1 MKKITI
7 VGGGT
12 AGWMAAAFLSKFHP
26 EHKITIIDK
35 VVSTPVGVGEA
46 TVLDFEPF
54 MKECGFD
61 FAELLTAVDGSFK
74 GGILFPGWGK
84 EDNTVWHP
92 FFIHVKYK
100 DLRYTSQWDVW
111 AQDQSQPFSTHGIP
125 MLKVC
130 EEHKIDLNNSAY
142 YGYHVDC
149 GKLVNFIESKIHPF
163 IDIIRSGV
171 VEVVKTGSTV
181 SKLILENGTEHHAD
195 LFIDCTGWTNLLK
208 TPKKVNLEDRL
219 FCNTAVAGHVPY
231 VDESTEFRPYVI
243 SEAVDHGW
251 IWKIPVQGRF
261 GSGLVFNRNITDVEE
276 AKEFFV
282 KHWDNRVSKDKLKVI
297 DWTPYYV
304 ENCWEGNVVS
314 VGLSS
319 GFIEPLESTGL
330 AFMRAGIRRISD
342 KISLGRWD
350 EYDIALYNAQMKRTY
365 EDTVDF
371 INMHYANSQRKSP
384 FWDYVREKHVTS
396 KSQLFYEEYMKDPE
410 EAFKYIPELSRDSTM
425 FHHVNWILWMIQ
437 LGYPVNKNIDLPK
450 EIVED
455 IMKGFI
461 HNENL
466 RCETSIDHCRI
477 IDTLNAR
484 RDFLSGNSP
493 DDASVEILKALDNK

>member
-12 AGWMAAAFLSKFHP
+12 AGWMAAAFLSKYHP
-26 EHKITIIDK
+26 DHKITIIDK
-35 VVSTPVGVGEA
+35 VVGTPVGVGEA

-54 MKECGFD
+54 MKDCGFD

-74 GGILFPGWGK
+74 AGILFPGWGK
-84 EDNTVWHP
+84 KDNTVWHP
-92 FFIHVKYK
+92 FLTHVKYA

-111 AQDQSQPFSTHGIP
+111 AQNQDLPFATHGIP
-125 MLKVC
+125 MLKVS
-130 EEHKIDLNNSAY
+130 ESHKVDLKNSEY

-149 GKLVNFIESKIHPF
+149 GKLVKFIEEKIRPY
-163 IDIIRSGV
+163 IDIIRSSV
-171 VEVVKTGSTV
+171 VEVVKDGNNIT
-181 SKLILENGTEHHAD
+181 KLVLENGDDHSAD
-195 LFIDCTGWTNLLK
+195 LFIDCTGWANLLK
-208 TPKKVNLEDRL
+208 TPKKVDLDGRL
-219 FCNTAVAGHVPY
+219 FCNTAIAGHVPY
-231 VDESTEFRPYVI
+231 IDADKEFRPYVI

-276 AKEFFV
+276 AKEYFV

-342 KISLGRWD
+342 KVTLGRWD
-350 EYDIALYNAQMKRTY
+350 EYDIALYNAQMKRMY

-371 INMHYANSQRKSP
+371 INMHYADSERESP
-384 FWDYVREKHVTS
+384 FWDYVRSKHVKS
-396 KSQLFYEEYMKDPE
+396 KSQLFYEDYLKDPNKE
-410 EAFKYIPELSRDSTM
+410 FKYIPDTTGDAKM
-425 FHHVNWILWMIQ
+425 FHHVNWILWVIQ
-437 LGYPVNKNIDLPK
+437 LGYPVNKNIEIPEDLVNEVMNRFVIN
-450 EIVED
+450 EIHRE
-455 IMKGFI
+455 
-461 HNENL
+461 
-466 RCETSIDHCRI
+466 ETGIDHS
-477 IDTLNAR
+477 TVMNMLLAR
-484 RDFLSGNSP
+484 RDFVSGKSHV
-493 DDASVEILKALDNK
+493 DESLEMLRALGNK